1 MVRKSFVFLVV
12 GMVMFFFAS
21 VSSADVPDSIN
32 YQGKLTTSSGGC
44 LNDTVQMTFT
54 IYADESGTLWEW
66 SETQPQVE
74 VKDGIFNVLLGSV
87 SPLPASIFDGS
98 AKYLGVQVESDAE
111 MSPLKP
117 MVSVAYAYRAGAVD
131 CSDCDDRFVNVE
143 GPDSVESSDHTAFLG
158 KAFGSYAA
166 ANIGI
171 EGRAKNS
178 DGASYG
184 GYFMTDSSATQT
196 GTNSGIL
203 VSGYGVSP
211 DATFGA
217 LVSARNYS
225 SGGVYAGSFAANDD
239 GTGIHYGVRAQSY
252 GSSSASTHGS
262 YGFASNTSTGIAY
275 GIQGEAVNSSSGQ
288 AVGGHFYVHDSGTGS
303 KYGVLSTAPV
313 SNGYAGYF
321 SGRVLITDTLIVLG
335 GKSAAVK
342 VDNGEY
348 RLLYS
353 QESPENWF
361 EDFGEGQLVDG
372 RTVVGLDPLFSQ
384 TVNTNITYHVFLTPG
399 ADCNGLYVV
408 NKTPNSFE
416 VRELKGGSSNL
427 TFSYR
432 IVAKRKGYENIR
444 LAKMGGPTPE
454 EVAAEQ
460 ERFQSELEQ
469 ERAKMKQENMEREA
483 ELR

>member
-1 MVRKSFVFLVV
+1 MLRKSFVLLVMGTIVFFLCST
-12 GMVMFFFAS
+12 A
-21 VSSADVPDSIN
+21 SADVPDSIN
-32 YQGKLTTSSGGC
+32 YQGKLTTASGGC

-54 IYADESGTLWEW
+54 IYADESGTVSEW
-66 SETQPQVE
+66 SETQTQVE
-74 VKDGIFNVLLGSV
+74 VKEGIFNVLLGSAN
-87 SPLPASIFDGS
+87 PLPASIFDGS
-98 AKYLGVQVESDAE
+98 AKYLGVQVESDPE

-117 MVSVAYAYRAGAVD
+117 MVSVAYAYRAGAVN

-143 GPDSVESSDHTAFLG
+143 GPESVVSSDHTAFLG
-158 KAFGSYAA
+158 KTSGSYGA

-178 DGASYG
+178 DGAAYG
-184 GYFMTDSSATQT
+184 GYFATDSSVTQT

-203 VSGYGVSP
+203 ASGYGASSDV
-211 DATFGA
+211 TYGA

-225 SGGVYAGSFAANDD
+225 SGGAYAGSFAANDD

-252 GSSSASTHGS
+252 GSSSSSTHGS

-275 GIQGEAVNSSSGQ
+275 GIQGEAINSSSGQ

-303 KYGVLSTAPV
+303 KYGVVATAPV

-321 SGRVLITDTLIVLG
+321 SGRVMITDSLIVLG

-342 VDNGEY
+342 VDDGEY

-361 EDFGEGQLVDG
+361 EDFGEGRLINGKRMIQI
-372 RTVVGLDPLFSQ
+372 DPLFAQ
-384 TVNTNITYHVFLTPG
+384 TVNTSVKYHVFLTPLDEPLTL
-399 ADCNGLYVV
+399 AVANR
-408 NKTPNSFE
+408 TATSFE
-416 VRELKGGSSNL
+416 VIGPAGANIS
-427 TFSYR
+427 FSYR
-432 IVAKRKGYENIR
+432 IVVKRKGYENIR

-460 ERFQSELEQ
+460 EEFQAEREQ
-469 ERAKMKQENMEREA
+469 ERARMK
-483 ELR
+483 